1 MLADITDRLDD
12 DDELRFAALMLVL
25 SILVFVA
32 ILREARGDAD

>member
-1 MLADITDRLDD
+1 MLADITDRL

-32 ILREARGDAD
+32 ILREPRGDAD

>member
-12 DDELRFAALMLVL
+12 GELRFATLMLVL

-32 ILREARGDAD
+32 IRREARADAD